1 MILMNTTAIAAHDG
15 QAIRAFAS
23 GTVSF
28 GARLTGCL
36 TGTHS

>member
-1 MILMNTTAIAAHDG
+1 MILMNPTGIGAGNGT
-15 QAIRAFAS
+15 AIRAFAS

-28 GARLTGCL
+28 GAQLTVCL